1 MPPKK
6 RKRKQPTQTQSQS
19 QKVIVNI
26 GSKSS
31 RTKSSRKKGGDVAH
45 RQNLAPMFIS
55 APQVD
60 YTPLLAMLTQ
70 QTRSLQPEPLRNPE
84 TPISSMIQSLRGA
97 RPAGVAATRR
107 AGPTAANFQPAGN
120 MERQMSAG
128 STTSTLDILES
139 ASRAPRSMARY
150 DSVGRSVSAADSAAS
165 TPASVASTQVQLPS
179 GLAGVSYIETA
190 SAPKKKDSSR
200 HKV

>member
-31 RTKSSRKKGGDVAH
+31 RKKRGGGGGDVAH